1 MVQCSNELSYLL
13 HYYSTTE
20 KQYDNMEP
28 IRKFEYR
35 PGKKEGQITQDPKL
49 PKFRVFA
56 FVGTIDIY

>member
-28 IRKFEYR
+28 IRKFEFR
-35 PGKKEGQITQDPKL
+35 PGKKEGQIIIIL
-49 PKFRVFA
+49 PK
-56 FVGTIDIY
+56 